1 MTAASI
7 KAVDE
12 YCRVANW
19 DDALSNCRYEDERQ
33 PWTEKRDKHLAKLR
47 AALAKTTKDEF
58 LRGRWDNTPMAKRIE
73 QWDRMVERAAGP

>member
-33 PWTEKRDKHLAKLR
+33 PWTEKRDKHLAKL
-47 AALAKTTKDEF
+47 T
-58 LRGRWDNTPMAKRIE
+58 
-73 QWDRMVERAAGP
+73 AGP